1 MVAMDLSEA
10 LEILEVRIGAAD
22 SSERANDAAVQA
34 QTEARKSIAGH
45 ILDIG
50 GDIERLGLQAF
61 DDELALKPA
70 FQIKNL
76 IKVLKRDLL
85 SFERDV
91 GKAFRKAK

>member
-1 MVAMDLSEA
+1 MNLSEA
-10 LEILEVRIGAAD
+10 LELLEVRIGAAD
-22 SSERANDAAVQA
+22 SSQRANDAAVQA
-34 QTEARKSIAGH
+34 QAEARKSMAGH

-70 FQIKNL
+70 FQIKAL
-76 IKVLKRDLL
+76 IKTLKRDLL

>member
-1 MVAMDLSEA
+1 MDLSEA
-10 LEILEVRIGAAD
+10 LELLEVRVTGAD
-22 SSERANDAAVQA
+22 SSQRAAVVAAQA
-34 QTEARKSIAGH
+34 QAEARKSIAGR

-50 GDIERLGLQAF
+50 GDLERLGLQAF
-61 DDELALKPA
+61 DDELALA
-70 FQIKNL
+70 SGFRIKNL